1 MGRKKKELSK
11 IEVKEM
17 NQHSANGTLE
27 TNKNSN
33 QTDAILKYWD
43 NIFKMGA
50 RELLVEI
57 IGTKP
62 SKEEIE
68 SFDVKKIS
76 TVVDKWN
83 EFLLQ
88 SQIYIS
94 KLLKAENLS
103 FLFGAGPSIPLGS
116 ITIRNIPLKIEY
128 QIHQTLSAEN
138 DKSKL
143 FYELLE
149 YLIGSKPF
157 SQADIKG
164 RIETIQKLIVEGNK
178 EKIKEQEIK
187 ITLEDLL
194 SFLYCLRSA
203 IVTPSQNNNDS
214 NLCLKK
220 NGKEIT
226 VSKDVLD
233 NLITTIKKEYFSLL
247 STVPDPSIP
256 NPLSTHKQFLK
267 RILTRP
273 LNLRRPKIF
282 TTNNDLLI
290 ERAMDELGIM
300 YLDGFI
306 GTTRRIFRPECY
318 NYDFYFP
325 STSTEGKVHRVDQVI
340 HFYKIHGSINWVRA
354 FNRPES
360 IYGIETRDTETIE
373 KESKYGDVMIYPTPL
388 KNEFTLDFP
397 YSDLFRRFA
406 DTITQPQSVLITI
419 GYSFADEHVN
429 RIIYQAL
436 TIPSFTLLIVDPIAD
451 KNEEIKRLMRLEDSR
466 VHIIS
471 GWDIGTFE
479 GFTKKLL
486 PDIKELEVYEKSAKS
501 AHRMLRIEESVD
513 ENSSSEEKINNEQR

>member
-1 MGRKKKELSK
+1 MDDKIKQIIDYWNNKFQMGS
-11 IEVKEM
+11 
-17 NQHSANGTLE
+17 
-27 TNKNSN
+27 
-33 QTDAILKYWD
+33 
-43 NIFKMGA
+43 
-50 RELLVEI
+50 RELLIEI
-57 IGTKP
+57 MGTKP
-62 SKEEIE
+62 TSEEEAKTLDEKGI
-68 SFDVKKIS
+68 K
-76 TVVDKWN
+76 DKWS

-88 SQIYIS
+88 GQIYIS

-103 FLFGAGPSIPLGS
+103 FLFGAGPSIPLGA
-116 ITIRNIPLKIEY
+116 ITIRNIPIKLEY
-128 QIHQTLSAEN
+128 QIHRKLSTNSNEI
-138 DKSKL
+138 KL
-143 FYELLE
+143 LYEILE

-157 SQADIKG
+157 SQANIPERMDVIK
-164 RIETIQKLIVEGNK
+164 KIVKGNNGK
-178 EKIKEQEIK
+178 VEEQEIK

-220 NGKEIT
+220 DGKEII
-226 VSKDVLD
+226 VSGDVLD

-247 STVPDPSIP
+247 STVPDPTIP

-267 RILTRP
+267 KILTRP

-306 GTTRRIFRPECY
+306 GTTQRTFRPECY

-340 HFYKIHGSINWVRA
+340 HFYKIHGSINWVA
-354 FNRPES
+354 SFDSPEN
-360 IYGIETRDTETIE
+360 IYGIETKDIKTIE
-373 KESKYGDVMIYPTPL
+373 KEEKYRDIMIYPTPL
-388 KNEFTLDFP
+388 KYEFTLDFP

-406 DTITQPQSVLITI
+406 DAITQPQSVLVTI

-436 TIPSFTLLIVDPIAD
+436 TIPSFTLLIVDPNAD

-466 VHIIS
+466 IHIIS
-471 GWDIGTFE
+471 GENIGTFE
-479 GFTKKLL
+479 CFTKKLL
-486 PDIKELEVYEKSAKS
+486 PDIKELEVYEKSATS
-501 AHRMLRIEESVD
+501 ARRMLRIEESVD
-513 ENSSSEEKINNEQR
+513 KNSSSEEAE